1 MLALPELVRAEPAHS
16 WDCWGRGEG
25 AGPGGQRPPERPGAA
40 CPSCAD
46 RDGPVVSAADDR
58 RSSVGGAR
66 AERGTER
73 DRLHGDFCLP
83 MTRTTQD
90 GECGR
95 GKVQL

>member
-1 MLALPELVRAEPAHS
+1 MGREQGRVARGLLSGLVQPVLAVLT
-16 WDCWGRGEG
+16 GT
-25 AGPGGQRPPERPGAA
+25 
-40 CPSCAD
+40 
-46 RDGPVVSAADDR
+46 GPVVSAADDR